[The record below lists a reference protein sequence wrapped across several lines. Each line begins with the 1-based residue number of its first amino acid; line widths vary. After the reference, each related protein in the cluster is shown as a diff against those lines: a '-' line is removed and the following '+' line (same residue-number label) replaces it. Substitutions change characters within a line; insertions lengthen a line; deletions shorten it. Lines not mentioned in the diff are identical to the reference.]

1 MRGDRSQE
9 SEDYP
14 EKLMQANTNIPHAM
28 VPAGMHGVEKQK
40 RIHATV
46 PNNAPARKNN
56 YL

>member
-1 MRGDRSQE
+1 MRGDKSQE

-14 EKLMQANTNIPHAM
+14 EKLMQANTNIPHTM